1 MTRGA
6 CALSLGYLLLL
17 VQGAVAAAPA
27 DPRPALL
34 KRASGDTPLSKE
46 LEGLCDRVGG
56 RATGSVACSRAV
68 AWAQEAFRA
77 TGVPKVTTESFS
89 VPLRWLPGTSEVRVM
104 APESFSVRSVAAPM
118 TPSMATPLEARVLD
132 AGEGTVA
139 DFARMGKNAAGA
151 ILLVH
156 QKPMKT
162 LDDLFEEYM
171 RSGPLL
177 SLARSAQAAA
187 VLLESTRL
195 RGLLYRHP
203 VAFGELAALPTAVIS
218 REPAERMARLLA
230 QGEVRAKVQL
240 QSETGGAY
248 SSENVI
254 GEIPGREK
262 PEEVVLLGAHLDS
275 WDLGTGAEDN
285 GVNVALVLDVARAF
299 IELGLKPRRTVRF
312 VLFTGEEQGQ
322 YGSAGYALTH
332 KAELKDH
339 VAVVVFDE
347 GSGRTNGFAVSGRKE
362 LRAPV
367 ARALSLVPG
376 MGERAHS
383 LDAFDGTDN
392 FDFLLAG
399 VPTFVADQDA
409 VPYLPDYHAESDVFE
424 RVNMKE
430 ARRNAGL
437 AAVLVWALA
446 DAPARP
452 GRQQTRGE
460 VEALLKATKL
470 DGQMKAF
477 GHWDDWVAGK
487 RGFPPPGPPGA
498 GVAR

>member
-1 MTRGA
+1 MMRGA
-6 CALSLGYLLLL
+6 GSLSLGFLMFA
-17 VQGAVAAAPA
+17 VPVGAQTAGPPA
-27 DPRPALL
+27 DPRPALM
-34 KRASGDTPLSKE
+34 KRAAGDTPLPKE
-46 LEGLCDRVGG
+46 LQDLCDHVGG
-56 RATGSVACSRAV
+56 RPTGSPACARAV
-68 AWAQEAFRA
+68 TWAEERLRA
-77 TGVPKVTTESFS
+77 TGVLKVYTDSFS
-89 VPLRWLPGTSEVRVM
+89 VPVRWLPGTAEVGVL
-104 APESFSVRSVAAPM
+104 APEAFVVRSAAAPM
-118 TPSMATPLEARVLD
+118 SPSMAAPLEAKVVD
-132 AGEGTVA
+132 AGEGTPA
-139 DFARMGKNAAGA
+139 DFARLGKSAAGA

-156 QKPMKT
+156 QNQMKS
-162 LDDLFEEYM
+162 LDDLFDEYM

-177 SLARSAQAAA
+177 AAAHSALAAA

-203 VAFGELAALPTAVIS
+203 VAFGGMATLPVAVIS
-218 REPAERMARLLA
+218 REGAERMARLAA
-230 QGEVRAKVQL
+230 QGEVRVRMQL
-240 QSETGGAY
+240 VNDTGGVY
-248 SSENVI
+248 TSENVV

-275 WDLGTGAEDN
+275 WELGTGAEDN

-299 IELGLKPRRTVRF
+299 VELGLKPRRTVRF

-322 YGSAGYALTH
+322 YGSAGYAERH

-347 GSGRTNGFAVSGRKE
+347 GSGRTSGFALSGRKE
-362 LRAPV
+362 LRPAV
-367 ARALSLVPG
+367 VRALSVVPG
-376 MGERAHS
+376 MGEKAHS

-399 VPTFVADQDA
+399 IPTFVADQDA

-424 RVNMKE
+424 RVNLKE
-430 ARRNAGL
+430 AKRNAGV

-446 DAPARP
+446 EAPQRP
-452 GRQQTRGE
+452 GKQQTRAE

-470 DGQMKAF
+470 DAQMKAF

-487 RGFPPPGPPGA
+487 RGFPP
-498 GVAR
+498 